1 MSANIF
7 RDPETG
13 DWYEGPAADNFR
25 DEEELR
31 AQGIVLD
38 PVSGDYY
45 QVPESSIPHWRKP
58 EPLMAPQA
66 PDEPTIED
74 GVGLADYARSVM
86 AGGAQI
92 GQAAGW
98 LMKQAGVE
106 QLGSAIEELG
116 RNAVDYWNEGL
127 SPAAKDALAREFVR
141 KNEAGEYEWGDANL
155 HTVGLFGA
163 QSLLGSAAGAGAG
176 AGITKVLQAFA
187 NPVGRSAL
195 MQAAKAGSDQAL
207 KKLALVD
214 KVIGAAGFAT
224 GEGIVG
230 GASAGVNVYDRVMQM
245 SPEEITKNDR
255 YRQVFESTDE
265 ALPLLERHQY
275 AAETVAREAS
285 SLAGLQSG
293 LTTAL
298 LGAPMGAFFGSMFGK
313 SSIGKLVQGKAAR
326 AGTGAAGEAAQEF
339 AQGAAEQRISNE
351 ALQGAGVEVDD
362 WEGVLNSAL
371 GGALAGA
378 PLGAALGLAEQP
390 EIQTPPKIPTLDEM
404 AKAVP
409 PPEERLALPAPRGE
423 ADFTVGPDG
432 EAIPRG
438 ETRPERLALPPPGGN
453 ADFTVTAEGETIP
466 RGEQRTTQ
474 PDPMRQWARDAR
486 ATNAEIRAAQ
496 AERAQQEGTAMGTA
510 PTKVP
515 GTNAKQWN
523 QQTLQRLKAAATEAK
538 DAGVERE
545 AIVDLMKRTASGE
558 VTPLAARRELL
569 QMQERATA
577 ERKSKALPA
586 PRPAAAFEAAP
597 TGEVRQ
603 LTEAE
608 ARQADEAR
616 QAAAQERVEL
626 GTAPT
631 VVPGTGQKKWTA
643 ASKQRVKAAMEQA
656 VNAGVPREVAQGVV
670 TRMNKGE
677 ISPLVASKSLKQL
690 QSAKVQTTTAAPT
703 QEAGTTPEAPE
714 VPRGEPAPTDQGK
727 PVTPQSDKTYATAD
741 QVMSDG
747 AVQKKPLLSR
757 GAAKDKQRIGL
768 LPRDMREELF
778 GVHATFTNPDATQ
791 ADFNLKVV
799 PKRKLRVDNIEGLMD
814 IPAEQLERYKD
825 PRKLPPVVIADGR
838 LVDGQHRIARAKQQG
853 ITELDAIDMTGLV
866 NTEESGYITEL
877 PTGSN
882 APAERSEYAG
892 AANEAK
898 QATSPTPSAGAA
910 PAAAPGDRFAR
921 IRQALRSHRERNGTK
936 SRSYSRRGGEDGGGV
951 RVLGVQSVAS
961 FAPDSIRS
969 TLSEIGAAAPT
980 LHELGPEGAQVFADS
995 LAASKQGNKFGAA
1008 VYVYPVEEYRQMRL
1022 FLAEDGKAGFALKGD
1037 DIVSVFALAPHKG
1050 AAAGM
1055 LELAVQ
1061 EGGRRLDAFD
1071 TVLPDIYAASGFR
1084 TVARI
1089 GWNDDYAPE
1098 GWDKGTFGAFNGGQP
1113 DVVFM
1118 VYDPANANP
1127 PTNEDGQRVEDYDA
1141 AVALQKEAV
1150 GGGRQTDTAAFKRW
1164 FGDSKVVDG
1173 KGQPLRVY
1181 HGTASDFDTFDP
1193 SMLRA
1198 ENAFFFVA
1206 QPYQASE
1213 YASAAKGRTGGRAPN
1228 VMPVYLS
1235 IQNPLKVT
1243 GADLKNALSYDRI
1256 LAKARRDGHDGL
1268 IVTDIKDTPYP
1279 DPLAPDVDVYVAF
1292 KPEQIK
1298 SATGNTGDFDPS
1310 NPSILRR
1317 QGAPS
1322 TQARTAGA
1330 VQEELKD
1337 FIAAVSPLINV
1348 RVWESVQEFQVGTGA
1363 VLSGDLATVK
1373 GAWFDGHEVH
1383 LVAENLTP
1391 GEALEVAVHEVFGHL
1406 AIERLPGGE
1415 EAIQAVRRQIES
1427 GAAWVQPYVDKIT
1440 PLYGNLT
1447 SDEMAREV
1455 IAHMAEEG
1463 ADNRIMARLLRAFRE
1478 FLRKFGWKGEE
1489 SEVRDLIVRSA
1500 RALRQDIAKA
1510 RQKLRTLTPAATDQQ
1525 ILDAIDEE
1533 IPPGVVEI
1541 DAYLA
1546 LRAARDQAAG
1556 DTADIDAEL
1565 ARLEGKSPPGDSTL
1579 RLKKPLQSRGQDQI
1593 DTPAFRKWFGD
1604 SKVVDANGRP
1614 LRAYHGTPHD
1624 FEEFDTRPRRKPEN
1638 KSRTWMG
1645 DLGSWF
1651 TAPSKNGYSYDE
1663 GNAEFMA
1670 SEFSGATEYDKN
1682 PKSGG
1687 KVIPAYLSVKNP
1699 AEYESW
1705 EHLHETMQEAG
1716 GSSKLR
1722 ASLEAAGHD
1731 GIVIRDSNTD
1741 GNVFRDDWIVFEPTQ
1756 IKSATGNRGTFDP
1769 SSRNILF
1776 KRAATADP
1784 AVQAILDRVMVKP
1797 PEAMTMRDRAREL
1810 WHKIT
1815 DTSSLQLK
1823 QGFIDSFA
1831 SIEALERDANNGAL
1845 KDAAESAYK
1854 AALATKNLSSVMAGV
1869 MLKGVPSFKGGTYV
1883 PEPGRRSIID
1893 IFDPLTRHKDGN
1905 LLSQWEGYAAAR
1917 RASRLIK
1924 ETNVDGSS
1932 RENLFTQAEIDTLLT
1947 LGKKYPEFAKVF
1959 DEWQTFN
1966 KQVLDLAQEAGVID
1980 PETRVLWERNDYVPF
1995 YRAAEELGGKTGP
2008 SNKGG
2013 LANQSS
2019 GIRQLKGGEAM
2030 LGNVFENMM
2039 MNTAHLIDASFKN
2052 RAMQRIVE
2060 LGTGTAMEKVDMSW
2074 EAVKFNDA
2082 QLAGA
2087 LRKAGI
2093 EVDSMDKAQR
2103 EHWSTL
2109 FRRIAPRGP
2118 NIVSVMKDGKPE
2130 YYEVTD
2136 PLVLQSIAG
2145 LGYDNF
2151 ADVFGLFRGSKK
2163 LLTNAITADPAFMLA
2178 NFVRD
2183 TLSNWV
2189 ISDAGTKPMID
2200 AVKALKATLA
2210 DDPDLVQLM
2219 MAGAGGGGFYDSAP
2233 EDIRKLI
2240 ADRVPANQQR
2250 AFLDSV
2256 VGPKNVWRLWRKVG
2270 AAAENANRIATF
2282 RAVIAAGGT
2291 VAEAAYQARD
2301 VLNFSMAGNFGA
2313 MRWLTQSVPFLNAR
2327 VQGLYRLYRG
2337 ARDNKRA
2344 FFMKGLMLSA
2354 ATMALALANADD
2366 DEYEELPEWDKDTY
2380 WHLFV
2385 GGEHFRIPKPF
2396 EVGALFSTIPE
2407 RLFRTATGRDSAG
2420 LLADRIYQM
2429 AADTFAF
2436 NPVPQLVKPIIEQ
2449 YANRSMFTGSPIVG
2463 MAELNLQPEAQFTPW
2478 TSETMRELAKLMP
2491 DFAPEWLRSPRRL
2504 EAALRA
2510 YTGAIGM
2517 YILGAADAGVRTAM
2531 GYAPEPSKKI
2541 YDLPVVTRFWE
2552 DPNPRH
2558 TKYADQLYE
2567 MMDEA
2572 NAIASTV
2579 NRFTRERRFE
2589 EAAEMRAENKD
2600 KLAVRVRLNRIG
2612 TQVRNVNNRIRLI
2625 QLDETMPPD
2634 MKRQR
2639 IDELVDRKNRITR
2652 EVARYAD
2659 VF

>member
-7 RDPETG
+7 QDPETG
-13 DWYEGPAADNFR
+13 DWYSGPAPGSED
-25 DEEELR
+25 DEEQLR
-31 AQGIVLD
+31 SRGIVVD
-38 PVSGDYY
+38 PVTREYF

-58 EPLMAPQA
+58 EPLMAPQE
-66 PDEPTIED
+66 PDEPSIED

-98 LMKQAGVE
+98 LLKQGIGAE
-106 QLGSAIEELG
+106 KLGASIEELG

-127 SPAAKDALAREFVR
+127 SPAAKDALSREFVR

-155 HTVGLFGA
+155 HTVGMFGA

-187 NPVGRSAL
+187 NPVGRTAL
-195 MQAAKAGSDQAL
+195 MRAAQAGSEQAL

-245 SPEEITKNDR
+245 SPEDITSNDR

-265 ALPLLERHQY
+265 NLPMLERHQY

-285 SLAGLQSG
+285 SLAGLQAG

-313 SSIGKLVQGKAAR
+313 STIGKMVQSRAAR

-339 AQGAAEQRISNE
+339 AQGGAEAVISNK
-351 ALQGAGVEVDD
+351 ALQGAGSDVDTWD
-362 WEGVLNSAL
+362 DVLNQAL
-371 GGALAGA
+371 GGAVAGA

-390 EIQTPPKIPTLDEM
+390 QKPRIPSLDEM

-409 PPEERLALPAPRGE
+409 PPAEMLALPAPRGE
-423 ADFTVGPDG
+423 ADFTVGPNG

-438 ETRPERLALPPPGGN
+438 ATRPERLALPPPGGN

-466 RGEQRTTQ
+466 RGEQRTTA

-486 ATNAEIRAAQ
+486 ATTTEIRGAQ
-496 AERAQQEGTAMGTA
+496 QARAQQEGETLGTT
-510 PTKVP
+510 PTRVP
-515 GTNAKQWN
+515 GANAKQWN
-523 QQTLQRLKAAATEAK
+523 QQTLQRLKASATEAK
-538 DAGVERE
+538 DAGVERK
-545 AIVDLMKRTASGE
+545 AIVDLLTRTAKGE

-577 ERKSKALPA
+577 ERKPKALPA
-586 PRPAAAFEAAP
+586 PRPAAAFEATPA
-597 TGEVRQ
+597 GETRQ

-608 ARQADEAR
+608 ARQADDR
-616 QAAAQERVEL
+616 RTAAAQERVEL

-631 VVPGTGQKKWTA
+631 VVPGTGQKKWTT
-643 ASKQRVKAAMEQA
+643 ASKQRVKAAMEGA
-656 VNAGVPREVAQGVV
+656 VTAGVPREVAQGVV

-677 ISPLVASKSLKQL
+677 ISPLIAARNLKQL
-690 QSAKVQTTTAAPT
+690 QRAQTQQAPT
-703 QEAGTTPEAPE
+703 PTEKPRATEPKETPSE
-714 VPRGEPAPTDQGK
+714 VPRGTSVGKSTKPRLAESAEDLRSAIVKQTEQGVPTERGVLFPVVRIPGMQGNYSITGKGVDRVSDDGHTVMPATKSEATEIEQAVERDQVQVMLRTRWGGSGGNTASKDFQELHNPSANNFGK
-727 PVTPQSDKTYATAD
+727 PMPGAEDIKPRADKGYKTYRYKGRYGYVTIGANNKTEALKEAERSIDGKAD
-741 QVMSDG
+741 AANLEELKGEEFVPVG
-747 AVQKKPLLSR
+747 GKAKPLLSR
-757 GAAKDKQRIGL
+757 GKAQNKQRLGL

-778 GVHATFTNPDATQ
+778 GVHATFSDPDAKQ

-799 PKRKLRVDNIEGLMD
+799 PKQKLRVDNIEGLMD
-814 IPAEQLERYKD
+814 IPAEQLERYND
-825 PRKLPPVVIADGR
+825 PTKLPPVVIADGR
-838 LVDGQHRIARAKQQG
+838 LVDGQHRIKRAQQQG
-853 ITELDAIDMTGLV
+853 VTELEAIDMTGLI
-866 NTEESGYITEL
+866 NTEEAGYITEL
-877 PTGSN
+877 PGDES
-882 APAERSEYAG
+882 
-892 AANEAK
+892 AAH
-898 QATSPTPSAGAA
+898 S
-910 PAAAPGDRFAR
+910 
-921 IRQALRSHRERNGTK
+921 
-936 SRSYSRRGGEDGGGV
+936 
-951 RVLGVQSVAS
+951 
-961 FAPDSIRS
+961 
-969 TLSEIGAAAPT
+969 
-980 LHELGPEGAQVFADS
+980 
-995 LAASKQGNKFGAA
+995 
-1008 VYVYPVEEYRQMRL
+1008 
-1022 FLAEDGKAGFALKGD
+1022 
-1037 DIVSVFALAPHKG
+1037 
-1050 AAAGM
+1050 
-1055 LELAVQ
+1055 
-1061 EGGRRLDAFD
+1061 
-1071 TVLPDIYAASGFR
+1071 
-1084 TVARI
+1084 
-1089 GWNDDYAPE
+1089 
-1098 GWDKGTFGAFNGGQP
+1098 
-1113 DVVFM
+1113 
-1118 VYDPANANP
+1118 DPANAAP
-1127 PTNEDGQRVEDYDA
+1127 PTSSDGQTVEDYDA

-1150 GGGRQTDTAAFKRW
+1150 
-1164 FGDSKVVDG
+1164 
-1173 KGQPLRVY
+1173 
-1181 HGTASDFDTFDP
+1181 
-1193 SMLRA
+1193 
-1198 ENAFFFVA
+1198 
-1206 QPYQASE
+1206 
-1213 YASAAKGRTGGRAPN
+1213 AP
-1228 VMPVYLS
+1228 
-1235 IQNPLKVT
+1235 
-1243 GADLKNALSYDRI
+1243 R
-1256 LAKARRDGHDGL
+1256 
-1268 IVTDIKDTPYP
+1268 
-1279 DPLAPDVDVYVAF
+1279 
-1292 KPEQIK
+1292 
-1298 SATGNTGDFDPS
+1298 
-1310 NPSILRR
+1310 LRR
-1317 QGAPS
+1317 GP
-1322 TQARTAGA
+1322 TVRTAGA
-1330 VQEELKD
+1330 VREELKD
-1337 FIAAVSPLINV
+1337 FIAAIGALVNV
-1348 RVWESVQEFQVGTGA
+1348 QVWETAQEFQVGMGFALPADGAGA
-1363 VLSGDLATVK
+1363 VKGGWFGDNTI
-1373 GAWFDGHEVH
+1373 H
-1383 LVAENLTP
+1383 LVAENLAP
-1391 GEALEVAVHEVFGHL
+1391 GEALNVAVHETFGHL

-1415 EAIQAVRRQIES
+1415 AAIQRVRQQIDS
-1427 GAAWVQPYVDKIT
+1427 GAAWVKPYVDKIA
-1440 PLYGNLT
+1440 PLYGNVT

-1463 ADNRIMARLLRAFRE
+1463 VDNRIMAKLIRAVRE
-1478 FLRKFGWKGEE
+1478 FLRKMGVEFDGET
-1489 SEVRDLIVRSA
+1489 EVRDLIVRSA
-1500 RALRQDIAKA
+1500 RALRRDAVQA
-1510 RQKLRTLTPAATDQQ
+1510 RQKLRNLTPGATDQQ

-1565 ARLEGKSPPGDSTL
+1565 ARLEGKTPGGDNTL
-1579 RLKKPLQSRGQDQI
+1579 RLKKPLRSAGGGQT

-1604 SKVVDANGRP
+1604 SRVVDENGRP
-1614 LRAYHGTPHD
+1614 LVVWHGVKDADMRIENGEVIFTPKFDVFDTEGRTEPGAWFSLDPAVARKFGTPVPFYLKAVNPLRD
-1624 FEEFDTRPRRKPEN
+1624 ESPLTARP
-1638 KSRTWMG
+1638 S
-1645 DLGSWF
+1645 
-1651 TAPSKNGYSYDE
+1651 
-1663 GNAEFMA
+1663 
-1670 SEFSGATEYDKN
+1670 
-1682 PKSGG
+1682 
-1687 KVIPAYLSVKNP
+1687 
-1699 AEYESW
+1699 
-1705 EHLHETMQEAG
+1705 
-1716 GSSKLR
+1716 
-1722 ASLEAAGHD
+1722 GHD
-1731 GIVIRDSNTD
+1731 AVYRVRGKGERIDQAWEI
-1741 GNVFRDDWIVFEPTQ
+1741 GVFDPSQ
-1756 IKSATGNRGTFDP
+1756 IKLAKGNRGTFDP
-1769 SSRNILF
+1769 SSRSILF
-1776 KRAATADP
+1776 KRAAAADP
-1784 AVQAILDRVMVKP
+1784 DVQTILDRVMVKP

-1815 DTSSLQLK
+1815 DTTGLQLK

-1845 KDAAESAYK
+1845 RDAADSAYK

-1924 ETNVDGSS
+1924 EKNIDGSS
-1932 RENLFTQAEIDTLLT
+1932 RENLFTQAEIDTLMKLEQR
-1947 LGKKYPEFAKVF
+1947 YPEFARVF

-2060 LGTGTAMEKVDMSW
+2060 LGTGTAMEKVDLSW
-2074 EAVKFNDA
+2074 EAVKFSDA
-2082 QLAGA
+2082 QMAAA

-2109 FRRIAPRGP
+2109 FRRIAPKGP

-2200 AVKALKATLA
+2200 AVKALKATLK

-2219 MAGAGGGGFYDSAP
+2219 MSGAGGGGFYDSAP

-2240 ADRVPANQQR
+2240 ADRVPANRQR

-2344 FFMKGLMLSA
+2344 FFIKGLMLSA
-2354 ATMALALANADD
+2354 ATMALALTNADD

-2407 RLFRTATGRDSAG
+2407 RLFRTATGRDSSG
-2420 LLADRIYQM
+2420 LLVDRIAQM
-2429 AADTFAF
+2429 ALDTFAF

-2463 MAELNLQPEAQFTPW
+2463 MAEQNLQPEAQFTPW

-2491 DFAPEWLRSPRRL
+2491 DFAPAWLRSPRRL

-2517 YILGAADAGVRTAM
+2517 YILGAADAGVRGAL

-2572 NAIASTV
+2572 NAISATV
-2579 NRFTRERRFE
+2579 NRFTRERRFD
-2589 EAAEMRAENKD
+2589 EAVEMRMANKD

-2612 TQVRNVNNRIRLI
+2612 TQVRNVNNQIRLI
-2625 QLDETMPPD
+2625 QLDEAMAPD
-2634 MKRQR
+2634 AKRAR
-2639 IDELVDRKNRITR
+2639 IDTLVDRKNRITR

>member
-1 MSANIF
+1 VSANIF

-13 DWYEGPAADNFR
+13 DWYQGPAANDAQ
-25 DEEELR
+25 DEEERLR
-31 AQGIVLD
+31 SRGIVLD
-38 PVSGDYY
+38 PISGDYY
-45 QVPESSIPHWRKP
+45 RVPESSIAHWRKP
-58 EPLMAPQA
+58 EPLVAPQG
-66 PDEPTIED
+66 PDEPTPED
-74 GVGLADYARSVM
+74 GVGLADYARSIM

-98 LMKQAGVE
+98 LLKQGAG
-106 QLGSAIEELG
+106 QDLGAAIEDLG
-116 RNAVDYWNEGL
+116 RNAVEYWNDGL
-127 SPAAKDALAREFVR
+127 SDAAKDSLSREFVR

-163 QSLLGSAAGAGAG
+163 QSLLGSAAGGGAG

-195 MQAAKAGSDQAL
+195 MQAAKAGSEQAL

-245 SPEEITKNDR
+245 SPEEITNNDR

-265 ALPLLERHQY
+265 TLPLLERHQY

-298 LGAPMGAFFGSMFGK
+298 LGAPMGAFFGSIFGK
-313 SSIGKLVQGKAAR
+313 STIGKLVQSKAAR

-339 AQGAAEQRISNE
+339 AQGAAESRISNE
-351 ALQGAGVEVDD
+351 ALQGAGAEVDD
-362 WEGVLNSAL
+362 WEGVLNNAL

-378 PLGAALGLAEQP
+378 PIGAALGLAEQP
-390 EIQTPPKIPTLDEM
+390 ELKEQPKIPTLDEM
-404 AKAVP
+404 GKAIKQP
-409 PPEERLALPAPRGE
+409 QLALPAPRGE

-438 ETRPERLALPPPGGN
+438 ETRPERLALPAPGAN
-453 ADFTVTAEGETIP
+453 ADFTVTSEGETIP
-466 RGEQRTTQ
+466 RGEERTTE
-474 PDPMRQWARDAR
+474 PDPMQQWARDAR
-486 ATNAEIRAAQ
+486 ATTTEIRGAQ
-496 AERAQQEGTAMGTA
+496 QERAQQEGTAMGTA

-523 QQTLQRLKAAATEAK
+523 QQTLQRLKTAATEAK
-538 DAGVERE
+538 DAGVERD

-569 QMQERATA
+569 QMQQRAIG
-577 ERKSKALPA
+577 ERKPKALPA
-586 PRPAAAFEAAP
+586 PKPAAAFEGTPA
-597 TGEVRQ
+597 GETRQ

-608 ARQADEAR
+608 ARQANDRRA
-616 QAAAQERVEL
+616 AAAQERVEL

-631 VVPGTGQKKWTA
+631 LVPGTGQKKWTT

-656 VNAGVPREVAQGVV
+656 VTAGVPREVAQGVV

-677 ISPLVASKSLKQL
+677 ISPLVASKNLKQL
-690 QSAKVQTTTAAPT
+690 QSAQTTTTTPAPVKGAKET
-703 QEAGTTPEAPE
+703 IADEGAGTFTVQRDGKEIARANVADDGKGDYLTSVRVDEDFRRQGVATRLYAEIERATGRKLRPSPTAQSEDAQAFWAARGKTPEA
-714 VPRGEPAPTDQGK
+714 VPRETPGER
-727 PVTPQSDKTYATAD
+727 
-741 QVMSDG
+741 
-747 AVQKKPLLSR
+747 KPLLSR
-757 GAAKDKQRIGL
+757 GGQTKQRLGL
-768 LPRDMREELF
+768 LPRDIREDLF
-778 GVHATFTNPDATQ
+778 NQHAVFNNPDAKES
-791 ADFNLKVV
+791 DFYLKRV
-799 PKRKLRVDNIEGLMD
+799 PRRKLRVDNITGLAKIKPESLKD
-814 IPAEQLERYKD
+814 YEAAD
-825 PRKLPPVVIADGR
+825 PRKLPPVVISDGR
-838 LVDGQHRIARAKQQG
+838 LIDGQHRILAAQRMG
-853 ITELDAIDMTGLV
+853 ITELEAVDVTGLIDT
-866 NTEESGYITEL
+866 NESGYITEL
-877 PTGSN
+877 PTG
-882 APAERSEYAG
+882 ADEPAARSEYAG
-892 AANEAK
+892 AANEAD
-898 QATSPTPSAGAA
+898 QATSPPPSAGAA
-910 PAAAPGDRFAR
+910 TKAAPGDRFAR
-921 IRQALRSHRERNGTK
+921 VAEGLRSHRARNETASG
-936 SRSYSRRGGEDGGGV
+936 SYSRRRGEDGGSV
-951 RVLGVQSVAS
+951 RVLGQPTVAAFEPGDS
-961 FAPDSIRS
+961 FRG
-969 TLSEIGAAAPT
+969 TLESIGAAAPT
-980 LHELGPEGAQVFADS
+980 LHELTPEGAQLFADS

-1008 VYVYPVEEYRQMRL
+1008 VYVYPVEEYAQMRL

-1037 DIVSVFALAPHKG
+1037 DIVSVFALPPHKG

-1071 TVLPDIYAASGFR
+1071 TILPSIYAASGFR

-1089 GWNDDYAPE
+1089 AWNDDYAPE
-1098 GWDKGTFGAFNGGQP
+1098 GWDKATFDAFNGGQP
-1113 DVVFM
+1113 AVVFM
-1118 VYDPANANP
+1118 VYDPANAAP
-1127 PTNEDGQRVEDYDA
+1127 PTSSDGQTVEDYDA

-1150 GGGRQTDTAAFKRW
+1150 
-1164 FGDSKVVDG
+1164 
-1173 KGQPLRVY
+1173 
-1181 HGTASDFDTFDP
+1181 
-1193 SMLRA
+1193 
-1198 ENAFFFVA
+1198 
-1206 QPYQASE
+1206 
-1213 YASAAKGRTGGRAPN
+1213 AP
-1228 VMPVYLS
+1228 
-1235 IQNPLKVT
+1235 
-1243 GADLKNALSYDRI
+1243 R
-1256 LAKARRDGHDGL
+1256 
-1268 IVTDIKDTPYP
+1268 
-1279 DPLAPDVDVYVAF
+1279 
-1292 KPEQIK
+1292 
-1298 SATGNTGDFDPS
+1298 
-1310 NPSILRR
+1310 LRR
-1317 QGAPS
+1317 GTP
-1322 TQARTAGA
+1322 TRTAGA
-1330 VQEELKD
+1330 VREELKD
-1337 FIAAVSPLINV
+1337 FIGAISPLIEV
-1348 RVWESVQEFQVGTGA
+1348 KVWETTQEFLVGTGA
-1363 VLSGDLATVK
+1363 QLPSDGTGSVK
-1373 GAWFDGHEVH
+1373 GAWFRDNTIH
-1383 LVAENLTP
+1383 LVAENLAT
-1391 GEALEVAVHEVFGHL
+1391 GEALNVAVHEVFGHL

-1415 EAIQAVRRQIES
+1415 AAIQSVRKQIET
-1427 GAAWVQPYVDKIT
+1427 GAAWVKPYVDAIA
-1440 PLYGNLT
+1440 PLYGNIT

-1463 ADNRIMARLLRAFRE
+1463 VDNRIMAKLIRAVRE
-1478 FLRKFGWKGEE
+1478 FLRKMGVEFDGET
-1489 SEVRDLIVRSA
+1489 EVRDLIVRSA
-1500 RALRQDIAKA
+1500 RALRRDAVQA
-1510 RQKLRTLTPAATDQQ
+1510 RQKLRSLTPGATDQQ

-1565 ARLEGKSPPGDSTL
+1565 ARLEGKTPGGDNTL
-1579 RLKKPLQSRGQDQI
+1579 RLKKPLRSVRQDQTDI
-1593 DTPAFRKWFGD
+1593 PAFKEWFGD
-1604 SKVVDANGRP
+1604 SKVVDEDGKPRVV
-1614 LRAYHGTPHD
+1614 YHGTGSR
-1624 FEEFDTRPRRKPEN
+1624 FTKFNRKKATQGIFWVTSDRAAIESGEVGAAG
-1638 KSRTWMG
+1638 KG
-1645 DLGSWF
+1645 HVLDL
-1651 TAPSKNGYSYDE
+1651 Y
-1663 GNAEFMA
+1663 A
-1670 SEFSGATEYDKN
+1670 SIK
-1682 PKSGG
+1682 K
-1687 KVIPAYLSVKNP
+1687 PAGW
-1699 AEYESW
+1699 AEY
-1705 EHLHETMQEAG
+1705 
-1716 GSSKLR
+1716 SKYSLGELR
-1722 ASLEAAGHD
+1722 RD
-1731 GIVIRDSNTD
+1731 GYD
-1741 GNVFRDDWIVFEPTQ
+1741 GAILPDKDGTITAFVFEPSQ
-1756 IKSATGNRGTFDP
+1756 LKSATRNRGTFDP
-1769 SSRNILF
+1769 GNASILY
-1776 KRAATADP
+1776 KRGAAAADP
-1784 AVQAILDRVMVKP
+1784 AVQTILDRVMVKP

-1845 KDAAESAYK
+1845 RDAADSAYK

-1924 ETNVDGSS
+1924 EKNIDGSS
-1932 RENLFTQAEIDTLLT
+1932 RENLFTQAEIDTLMKLEQR
-1947 LGKKYPEFAKVF
+1947 YPEFARVF

-2060 LGTGTAMEKVDMSW
+2060 LGTGTAMEKVDLSW
-2074 EAVKFNDA
+2074 EAVKFSDA
-2082 QLAGA
+2082 QMAAA

-2103 EHWSTL
+2103 EHWSTM
-2109 FRRIAPRGP
+2109 FRRIAPKGP

-2200 AVKALKATLA
+2200 AVKALKATLK

-2219 MAGAGGGGFYDSAP
+2219 MSGAGGGGFYDSAP

-2256 VGPKNVWRLWRKVG
+2256 VGPKNIWRLWRKVG

-2344 FFMKGLMLSA
+2344 FFMKGMMLSA

-2531 GYAPEPSKKI
+2531 GYAPEPSKKV

-2589 EAAEMRAENKD
+2589 EAADMRMANKD

-2612 TQVRNVNNRIRLI
+2612 TQVRNVNNQIRLI
-2625 QLDETMPPD
+2625 QLDERMDPD

-2639 IDELVDRKNRITR
+2639 IDGLVDRKNRITR